1 MPEPSAEKKT
11 ADMTAGGPSTGSAGS
26 RGPVTPEWEAP
37 PGASAPMTWAPDGH
51 EPVSLT
57 ATADWTV
64 LRREESP
71 AAEVF
76 AVSYLATDADPD
88 RPVTFVFNG
97 GPGASSAY
105 LHVGAIGPRRVVLPD
120 DGSSARMPVR
130 LVDNDS
136 SWIADTDLVF
146 IDPVGTG
153 FSRPIPSEPKPGEHP
168 PNYWSYDRDLTAMR
182 EFISR
187 WLSRNRRWAAP
198 VFIAGES
205 YGGYRVGRLAWSL
218 PKDEG
223 VGLAGAVLISPALEI
238 TPLTFTDY
246 ATDPYVDTV
255 PTMAAGAFHHGRCR
269 APEAADGVD
278 AVAEAAASFATT
290 DYATFL
296 MRGAA
301 VPAEE
306 RAAVL
311 SRLADLIGLAP
322 TVVEHLQG
330 RIGIDRWVR
339 EILRDRGEVAGLY
352 DVTQTVVDPFPD
364 RVSFEGGDH
373 TLAGST
379 AAFTMAINHLLRA
392 EIGVETERQYSLLS
406 YEVNEKWVA
415 DDDHHALEA
424 PPGSVDDLRRG
435 LTLNP
440 HLGAL
445 IVHGRHD
452 LVTPL
457 DSSRRIIDLMRL
469 APTTGDRVRLRAYD
483 GGHMFY
489 TLSDSRDAF
498 TADVREFFTACL
510 PGRATG

>member
-1 MPEPSAEKKT
+1 MPESTDAAESTTSPGTPSA
-11 ADMTAGGPSTGSAGS
+11 AGA
-26 RGPVTPEWEAP
+26 RGPVTPSWDAP
-37 PGASAPMTWAPDGH
+37 PGATASMTWSPDGH
-51 EPVSLT
+51 EPLTLT

-76 AVSYLATDADPD
+76 AVSYLAADAPAD

-105 LHVGAIGPRRVVLPD
+105 LHVGAVGPRRVVLPD
-120 DGSSARMPVR
+120 DGSTARMPVR
-130 LVDNDS
+130 LVDNEA

-146 IDPVGTG
+146 VDPVGTG
-153 FSRPIPSEPKPGEHP
+153 FSRAIPPEPNAGKDAPT
-168 PNYWSYDRDLTAMR
+168 YWSYDRDLAAMR

-187 WLSRNRRWAAP
+187 WLSRNGRWSAP

-223 VGLAGAVLISPALEI
+223 VGLAGAILISPALEI
-238 TPLTFTDY
+238 APLTFTDY

-255 PTMAAGAFHHGRCR
+255 QTMAAGAFHHGRCR
-269 APEAADGVD
+269 AAEATDGAE
-278 AVAEAAASFATT
+278 AVAAAASAFATT
-290 DYATFL
+290 DYAMFL

-301 VPAEE
+301 VPADE
-306 RAAVL
+306 RAGVL
-311 SRLADLIGLAP
+311 TRLADLIGLP
-322 TVVEHLQG
+322 VPLVEQLQG

-364 RVSFEGGDH
+364 RVSFQGGDH

-379 AAFTMAINHLLRA
+379 AAFTMAVNHLLRT
-392 EIGVETERQYSLLS
+392 EIGVKTDRQYAVLSL
-406 YEVNEKWVA
+406 EVNTKWVA

-440 HLGAL
+440 HLEAL

-452 LVTPL
+452 LVTPSH
-457 DSSRRIIDLMRL
+457 SSRRIIDLMRL
-469 APTTGDRVRLRAYD
+469 APATGNRVRLREYD

-489 TLSDSRDAF
+489 TLAGSRTTF
-498 TADVREFFTACL
+498 TSDVREFFALCL
-510 PGRATG
+510 AS

>member
-1 MPEPSAEKKT
+1 MPETPAET
-11 ADMTAGGPSTGSAGS
+11 TDGATAGGAQKATADA
-26 RGPVTPEWEAP
+26 RGPVTPAWEAP
-37 PGASAPMTWAPDGH
+37 AGASTRMTWAPEGH
-51 EPVSLT
+51 EPISLT

-64 LRREESP
+64 LRRKESP

-76 AVSYLATDADPD
+76 AVSYLADDAPAE

-105 LHVGAIGPRRVVLPD
+105 LHVGSIGPRRVVLPD
-120 DGSSARMPVR
+120 DGSTARMPVR
-130 LVDNDS
+130 LVDNDA
-136 SWIADTDLVF
+136 SWIPDTDLVF

-153 FSRPIPSEPKPGEHP
+153 FSRAIPPESDAGADAPT
-168 PNYWSYDRDLTAMR
+168 YWSYDRDLSAMR

-187 WLSRNRRWAAP
+187 WLSRHRRWSAP
-198 VFIAGES
+198 VFLAGES

-218 PKDEG
+218 PTDEG

-269 APEAADGVD
+269 APEAADGAE
-278 AVAEAAASFATT
+278 AVAAAAMAFATT
-290 DYATFL
+290 DYAMFL
-296 MRGAA
+296 VRGAA

-306 RAAVL
+306 RAVVL
-311 SRLADLIGLAP
+311 SRLADLVGLAP
-322 TVVEHLQG
+322 AVVEQLHG
-330 RIGIDRWVR
+330 RIGIDRWTR

-364 RVSFEGGDH
+364 RVSFEGGEH

-379 AAFTMAINHLLRA
+379 AAFTMAVNHLLRA
-392 EIGVETERQYSLLS
+392 EIGVETDRQYAVLS
-406 YEVNEKWVA
+406 EEVNTKWTT
-415 DDDHHALEA
+415 DDGHHALQA

-440 HLGAL
+440 HLQAL

-457 DSSRRIIDLMRL
+457 DSSRRIVDLMRL
-469 APTTGDRVRLRAYD
+469 APATGDRVHVRAYD

-489 TLSDSRDAF
+489 TLSDSRAAF
-498 TADVREFFTACL
+498 TADVREFFAACL
-510 PGRATG
+510 PDRA

>member
-1 MPEPSAEKKT
+1 MPDSPAET
-11 ADMTAGGPSTGSAGS
+11 TDGATAGGASNAKADA
-26 RGPVTPEWEAP
+26 RGPVTPAWEAP
-37 PGASAPMTWAPDGH
+37 AGASTAMTWAPEGH

-71 AAEVF
+71 SAEVF
-76 AVSYLATDADPD
+76 AVSYLATDAAPD
-88 RPVTFVFNG
+88 RPVTFVCNG

-120 DGSSARMPVR
+120 DGSTARMPVR
-130 LVDNDS
+130 LVDNDA
-136 SWIADTDLVF
+136 SWIAETDLVF

-153 FSRPIPSEPKPGEHP
+153 FSRPIPPKQNAGTDAPS
-168 PNYWSYDRDLTAMR
+168 YWSYDRDLAAMR

-187 WLSRNRRWAAP
+187 WLSRHKRWSAP
-198 VFIAGES
+198 VFLAGES

-218 PKDEG
+218 PTDEG

-255 PTMAAGAFHHGRCR
+255 PTMAAGAFHHGLSR
-269 APEAADGVD
+269 APEATDGVD
-278 AVAEAAASFATT
+278 AVRGAAAAFATT
-290 DYATFL
+290 DYAMFL
-296 MRGAA
+296 LRGAA
-301 VPAEE
+301 VPATE

-311 SRLADLIGLAP
+311 SRLADLIGLDP
-322 TVVEHLQG
+322 TVVEHLHG
-330 RIGIDRWVR
+330 RVGIDRWAR
-339 EILRDRGEVAGLY
+339 ELLRDRGEVTGLY

-364 RVSFEGGDH
+364 RVSFEGGEH

-392 EIGVETERQYSLLS
+392 EIGVETDRQYAVLS
-406 YEVNEKWVA
+406 EEVNTKWA
-415 DDDHHALEA
+415 TDDGHHALQT
-424 PPGSVDDLRRG
+424 PPGSADDLRRG

-440 HLGAL
+440 HLQAL

-457 DSSRRIIDLMRL
+457 DSSRRIVDLMRL
-469 APTTGDRVRLRAYD
+469 APETGDRVRVHAYD

-489 TLSDSRDAF
+489 TLSDSRAAF
-498 TADVREFFTACL
+498 TADVREFFAACL
-510 PGRATG
+510 PEG